1 MRERDYTHY
10 FKSKTGFQ
18 SEVDKMLVEEVSLGS
33 YTDWQK
39 YVVILFDEMKVRES
53 LVYDKHSSQVIG
65 F

>member
-1 MRERDYTHY
+1 MRDYTHY

>member
-1 MRERDYTHY
+1 MQDYTHY

-18 SEVDKMLVEEVSLGS
+18 SEVDKMLVEDVSLGS

-53 LVYDKHSSQVIG
+53 LVYDKHSSLIG

>member
-1 MRERDYTHY
+1 
-10 FKSKTGFQ
+10 
-18 SEVDKMLVEEVSLGS
+18 MLVEEVSLGS

>member
-1 MRERDYTHY
+1 
-10 FKSKTGFQ
+10 
-18 SEVDKMLVEEVSLGS
+18 MLVEDVSLGS